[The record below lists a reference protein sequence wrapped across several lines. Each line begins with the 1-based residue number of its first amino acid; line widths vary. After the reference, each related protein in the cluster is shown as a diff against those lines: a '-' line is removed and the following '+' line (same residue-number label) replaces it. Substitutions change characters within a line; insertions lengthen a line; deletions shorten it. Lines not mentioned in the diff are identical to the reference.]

1 LSPAT
6 GWVHSLAPYA
16 QLARLDKPIGT
27 WLLFWP
33 CAWGVAVGGGGASG
47 TALREAAAAV
57 ASADAA
63 VASAIATTVDMSM
76 ASSSSSS
83 LAAMGLLL
91 AQFGMGSILLRG
103 AGCTINDLWDQDIDR
118 NVARTSSR
126 PLASGQVTQRQAL
139 QFLMVQLALG
149 AGVLASLPNL
159 LSTALWS
166 IASLPLV
173 AIYPTTKRYFPV
185 PQLVLGLAINWGAF
199 VGYAAT
205 RGCVDCSVVLPLY
218 LSGVTWTVLYDTIY
232 AHQDKADDAKL
243 GLRSSAL
250 TFGKDTNRQT
260 TILTGLATVT
270 YGQWLYVAVMGDPT
284 LNLSEQS
291 AIFWLSSAG
300 GMSVAY
306 AHLLWQVHTLDYASP
321 QSCLERFRS
330 NQYTGGLVFASLL
343 ATKLSSTIGNIPPAV
358 ATAAS
363 VM

>member
-6 GWVHSLAPYA
+6 GWGRSRSLIPYA

-33 CAWGVAVGGGGASG
+33 CAWGVAVGGAASG
-47 TALREAAAAV
+47 TALPV
-57 ASADAA
+57 ASVDAA
-63 VASAIATTVDMSM
+63 VTSATSAFSATVDLSM

-91 AQFGMGSILLRG
+91 AQFGVGSILLRG

-118 NVARTSSR
+118 NVARTASR

-139 QFLMVQLALG
+139 QFLAVQLALG
-149 AGVLASLPNL
+149 AGVLASMPNM
-159 LSTALWS
+159 LSTAQWS

-205 RGCVDCSVVLPLY
+205 RGYVDYSVVLPLY

-250 TFGKDTNRQT
+250 TFGNDTNRQT
-260 TILTGLATVT
+260 KILTGLATVT

-284 LNLSEQS
+284 LTLSEQS
-291 AIFWLSSAG
+291 ALFWLSSAG

-321 QSCLERFRS
+321 RSCLERFRS
-330 NQYTGGLVFASLL
+330 NQYTGGMVFASLL
-343 ATKLSSTIGNIPPAV
+343 ATKLSSTIGNIPSVAV
-358 ATAAS
+358 TAAA
-363 VM
+363 VV